1 MVKINS
7 TLYMLMRYK
16 IWADELTYNSVIS
29 LPENEITKQRDTN
42 FKSIIQ
48 TLNHIYVVEDIFK
61 SHLTGLSHQYTERN
75 TSEAPNIN
83 DLWQSV
89 QYMNE
94 WYLNLVETSPLEE
107 LSNVIEFEFVGGGQ
121 GKMSIE
127 EIILHI
133 VNHATY
139 HRGFVS
145 NLMYQ
150 IPARMP
156 ANDLPVFLRDIYN
169 K

>member
-1 MVKINS
+1 ME
-7 TLYMLMRYK
+7 YK
-16 IWADELTYNSVIS
+16 IWADQITYQSVLK
-29 LPENEITKQRDTN
+29 LPENEVLKVRDTN
-42 FKSIIQ
+42 FKTIAH

-61 SHLTGLSHQYTERN
+61 SHLTGEKHSYSSRN
-75 TSEAPNIN
+75 TKDVPALDQLWLLEQNMN
-83 DLWQSV
+83 D
-89 QYMNE
+89 
-94 WYLNLVETSPLEE
+94 WYLSLIKTSTTDD
-107 LSNVIEFEFVGGGQ
+107 LSEIINFEFVGGGE
-121 GKMSIE
+121 GSLSRE

-145 NLMYQ
+145 DLMYQ

-156 ANDLPVFLRDIYN
+156 ANDLPVFLRDRS